1 MSEEEALEG
10 SDEGCFGFVNRVR
23 VKGPIGEWGGAVA
36 VEREE
41 EEEEEGQS
49 NENQGQHNKWG
60 FASCDLLSSHSRLA
74 SSVATHISVLW
85 EWDYGP
91 LFQLLIYVSV
101 CFTRRNLVFFVLLW
115 PCNYRPSRNMDCH

>member
-1 MSEEEALEG
+1 MSEVEPLEG
-10 SDEGCFGFVNRVR
+10 SDQGCFGFVNRVR

-41 EEEEEGQS
+41 EEEEEGKS

-85 EWDYGP
+85 EYAGMGLSRRHLVILSFYLMSWD
-91 LFQLLIYVSV
+91 S
-101 CFTRRNLVFFVLLW
+101 
-115 PCNYRPSRNMDCH
+115 

>member
-23 VKGPIGEWGGAVA
+23 VKGHIGEWGGAVA

-85 EWDYGP
+85 DS
-91 LFQLLIYVSV
+91 LSHLCFCLLHKEGFGY
-101 CFTRRNLVFFVLLW
+101 FVILSHVMGSWL
-115 PCNYRPSRNMDCH
+115 CNCRPSRNIDYG

>member
-49 NENQGQHNKWG
+49 NEKQGQHNKWG
-60 FASCDLLSSHSRLA
+60 FASCDLLSSHSRL
-74 SSVATHISVLW
+74 
-85 EWDYGP
+85 
-91 LFQLLIYVSV
+91 VS
-101 CFTRRNLVFFVLLW
+101 
-115 PCNYRPSRNMDCH
+115 